1 MNKEGKERSMRN
13 RKEQFKFKRNKEGK
27 QKQKNKGRRQDK
39 LNKEEIHTN
48 QNWVWINVD
57 LLENINCI
65 WFQKILGTRKEKE
78 KTKERT

>member
-13 RKEQFKFKRNKEGK
+13 RKEQLKFKRKKEGT

-48 QNWVWINVD
+48 QNWVQINVD

-65 WFQKILGTRKEKE
+65 
-78 KTKERT
+78 

>member
-1 MNKEGKERSMRN
+1 MRN
-13 RKEQFKFKRNKEGK
+13 RKEQLKFKRKKEGT

-48 QNWVWINVD
+48 QNWVKINVD

-65 WFQKILGTRKEKE
+65 
-78 KTKERT
+78 